1 MMKAYYIPTSILNIG
16 NILSTDSISPSAFYS
31 KRNFG
36 DSHWRKIEEN
46 NFDNV
51 ILLYAKPFYFSCS
64 KEERDD
70 GAMFIQIVTDE
81 IFKELIDGVYLCDRT
96 IYFDWNTKFIFL
108 SPEDRTKAIS
118 LSQISD
124 STKLLRIYQEKRMIV
139 EKCNSEHYYI
149 PESEAFSL
157 YVDSIREDFI
167 INKMKGLLYGY
178 YIGAYLTLSPQRVGA
193 MRAYHNIYDI
203 FASLNPSIVRK
214 DKKDTPLNV
223 VRKYIEEEEKSANEE
238 RSLLYPVRKEII
250 IKNLLL
256 EEITN
261 TILKNTTEKILV
273 KAWINNIF
281 VKEWPKNVNVAKRV
295 LLEDITDKS
304 IEVLKDSWAE
314 SYSREFLNDLRH
326 YIAGESF
333 HHKFTNDLYSSL
345 AIFILRGDD
354 WKDMLGLMRKFDMY
368 DYRMAFAFYGV
379 FWGFASLLHNFTKM
393 ILEQEN
399 KEYVKKIYDEFYHL
413 IFGKPIAP
421 IEKTTKS
428 PRERILFAHER
439 MPKDLLNKKAN
450 KSFEDA
456 FKEWEINNN
465 QDTETFIKILKNQS
479 LWKKGD
485 RIKEFV
491 SLLDGNT
498 LFTQ

>member
-1 MMKAYYIPTSILNIG
+1 M
-16 NILSTDSISPSAFYS
+16 
-31 KRNFG
+31 
-36 DSHWRKIEEN
+36 
-46 NFDNV
+46 
-51 ILLYAKPFYFSCS
+51 
-64 KEERDD
+64 
-70 GAMFIQIVTDE
+70 
-81 IFKELIDGVYLCDRT
+81 
-96 IYFDWNTKFIFL
+96 
-108 SPEDRTKAIS
+108 
-118 LSQISD
+118 
-124 STKLLRIYQEKRMIV
+124 
-139 EKCNSEHYYI
+139 
-149 PESEAFSL
+149 
-157 YVDSIREDFI
+157 
-167 INKMKGLLYGY
+167 
-178 YIGAYLTLSPQRVGA
+178 
-193 MRAYHNIYDI
+193 
-203 FASLNPSIVRK
+203 
-214 DKKDTPLNV
+214 
-223 VRKYIEEEEKSANEE
+223 
-238 RSLLYPVRKEII
+238 
-250 IKNLLL
+250 
-256 EEITN
+256 
-261 TILKNTTEKILV
+261 